1 MLATGIKGVSLSH
14 FPQVFHEAKWVRI
27 VHCNV
32 VDVYYDH
39 GEADP
44 LHQVP
49 QVAQLNKWGHPW
61 E

>member
-14 FPQVFHEAKWVRI
+14 FSQVFHEARWVRI

-44 LHQVP
+44 LH
-49 QVAQLNKWGHPW
+49 
-61 E
+61 